1 MREPLHVDP
10 MTSASHP
17 CLVRAAIAM
26 SLALVASPPVSHAQS
41 IAFTREFFYVGGQYT
56 SDSGSAIMT
65 GQMYVEVLR
74 PANVTQR
81 VPLVMIHGN
90 WQTATN
96 WIQTPDGR
104 QGWADYF
111 LAQGF
116 VLYLVDQPGRGRSP
130 WHSSTMGAQ
139 APPPVSSVERQ
150 FTSPASLATWPQAK
164 LHTQWPG
171 ADATKGRRGDAV
183 FDAFYASHVESI
195 QSATDTQL
203 LMKVAGSALLDRIG
217 PAILLTH
224 SQSGPLGW
232 VIADARPTLVK
243 AIVAVEPGGPP
254 FQNAVTNDNP
264 SRAWGIT
271 DIPVTYD
278 PPIRDAAEL
287 RTVREVIPQSPD
299 LAPCTCS
306 TGAGKAP
313 RSPRGCA
320 RARCR
325 DRGVVPCC
333 VRPLHSRVFVPGWRA
348 NDAVAPRGTRH
359 SRQRPHGDVG
369 EEQHRCSKG
378 VDGMDLDD
386 GAMTRPPAGLQR
398 CWLTSRWSRQRDR
411 V

>member
-1 MREPLHVDP
+1 
-10 MTSASHP
+10 MTSTSHP
-17 CLVRAAIAM
+17 RFVRAAIAL
-26 SLALVASPPVSHAQS
+26 SLALVASPQVSHAQS

-56 SDSGSAIMT
+56 SDGGSAIMT

-81 VPLVMIHGN
+81 FPLVMLHGN

-116 VLYLVDQPGRGRSP
+116 VVYLIDQPGRGRSP

-139 APPPVSSVERQ
+139 APPPVALVERQ
-150 FTSPASLATWPQAK
+150 FTSPATLATWPQAK

-183 FDAFYASHVESI
+183 FDAFYASQVESI
-195 QSATDTQL
+195 QSAMETQL
-203 LMKVAGSALLDRIG
+203 LTKAAGSALLDRIG

-224 SQSGPLGW
+224 SQGGPLGW
-232 VIADARPTLVK
+232 VFADARPRLVK

-254 FQNAVTNDNP
+254 FQNAVTNENP

-278 PPIRDAAEL
+278 PPIREAAEL
-287 RTVREVIPQSPD
+287 RTVREARPQSPD
-299 LAPCTCS
+299 LAPCTAQQAPARRLVRLAAVPVLVVVTEASYHAVYDHCTAAYLSQAGVRTTLLRLEERGIRGNGHMVMLEKNNIDVARVLMEWIS
-306 TGAGKAP
+306 TT
-313 RSPRGCA
+313 
-320 RARCR
+320 
-325 DRGVVPCC
+325 
-333 VRPLHSRVFVPGWRA
+333 VR
-348 NDAVAPRGTRH
+348 
-359 SRQRPHGDVG
+359 
-369 EEQHRCSKG
+369 
-378 VDGMDLDD
+378 
-386 GAMTRPPAGLQR
+386 
-398 CWLTSRWSRQRDR
+398 
-411 V
+411 